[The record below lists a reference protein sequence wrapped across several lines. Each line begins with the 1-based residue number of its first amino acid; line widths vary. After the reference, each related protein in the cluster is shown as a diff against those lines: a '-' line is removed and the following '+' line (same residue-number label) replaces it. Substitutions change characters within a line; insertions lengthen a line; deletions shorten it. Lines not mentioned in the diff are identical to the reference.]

1 MHYLDRSGHVSA
13 VPSRPRETCF
23 NSDLA
28 VHAAITQYIGHY
40 IQLVN
45 LKPYMLTV
53 RDLCMCQHRK
63 LIMSKEKIFKHTLKK
78 EFKALR

>member
-1 MHYLDRSGHVSA
+1 MTYIGSYLPAFFFFFKLSIETVWWRPQEELLHMHYLDRSGHVSA

-40 IQLVN
+40 IQLV
-45 LKPYMLTV
+45 
-53 RDLCMCQHRK
+53 MC
-63 LIMSKEKIFKHTLKK
+63 I
-78 EFKALR
+78 